1 MDQITAT
8 TLEKSTTSAAPPVLH
23 PHRSKWL
30 KVTAVAAVSAFTG
43 GLAAAWYYR
52 KTLSKLQ
59 QAHSGD
65 NNSNFG
71 MHESKD
77 GDGD

>member
-1 MDQITAT
+1 MDQPTAAT
-8 TLEKSTTSAAPPVLH
+8 VDQSTTSVTASVRHL
-23 PHRSKWL
+23 HRSKWL
-30 KVTAVAAVSAFTG
+30 KVTAVAAVSVFAG

-59 QAHSGD
+59 QAHSDG

-71 MHESKD
+71 MPESKD